1 VREEE
6 MRCQYFKDEKKKRK
20 KKCKLSLSLARE
32 NTFNIRTASLKAT
45 FNGRRTEP
53 LSLSLSLSLSLFI
66 SGQNQ
71 REKDIE
77 EAYLFPLSLNRKDK
91 KKQSTPPKKE
101 KKNSPSS
108 SNTVCFSLLVLVGD
122 QKMFLFRR

>member
-53 LSLSLSLSLSLFI
+53 LSLSLSLSLSSFQ
-66 SGQNQ
+66 GKT
-71 REKDIE
+71 REKKI
-77 EAYLFPLSLNRKDK
+77 SRRRI
-91 KKQSTPPKKE
+91 
-101 KKNSPSS
+101 
-108 SNTVCFSLLVLVGD
+108 FSL
-122 QKMFLFRR
+122 FH

>member
-53 LSLSLSLSLSLFI
+53 LSLSLFI

-77 EAYLFPLSLNRKDK
+77 EAYLFPLS
-91 KKQSTPPKKE
+91 
-101 KKNSPSS
+101 
-108 SNTVCFSLLVLVGD
+108 F
-122 QKMFLFRR
+122 QKR

>member
-53 LSLSLSLSLSLFI
+53 LSLSLSLSLSSFQ
-66 SGQNQ
+66 GKT
-71 REKDIE
+71 REKKISRRRIFS
-77 EAYLFPLSLNRKDK
+77 LFHFRKDK
-91 KKQSTPPKKE
+91 KTSTPPKKE